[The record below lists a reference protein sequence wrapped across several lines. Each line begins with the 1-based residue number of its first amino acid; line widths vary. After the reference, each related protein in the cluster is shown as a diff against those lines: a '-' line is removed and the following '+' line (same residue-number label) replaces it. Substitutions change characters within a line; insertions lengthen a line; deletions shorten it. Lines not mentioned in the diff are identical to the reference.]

1 MLKFLAKN
9 LSYLLLIITIVFCII
24 GIRIVLA
31 DSPTDIPPPKE
42 NYNDETLCVEPV
54 ELMRKRHFEYML
66 DHRDKTVIQGIRS
79 KQHSLNGCI
88 DCHITAN
95 TEGNYARYADDTH
108 FCASCHQFAAV
119 NIDCFQC
126 HADRPEEAIRK
137 ALNPNTSV
145 QNSTQNSNKNYHS
158 HKLSEKQTLTEYFN
172 LSDSHAN

>member
-66 DHRDKTVIQGIRS
+66 LS
-79 KQHSLNGCI
+79 KAYA
-88 DCHITAN
+88 AN
-95 TEGNYARYADDTH
+95 
-108 FCASCHQFAAV
+108 
-119 NIDCFQC
+119 NI
-126 HADRPEEAIRK
+126 
-137 ALNPNTSV
+137 V
-145 QNSTQNSNKNYHS
+145 
-158 HKLSEKQTLTEYFN
+158 
-172 LSDSHAN
+172 